1 MSVRSRSLA
10 LYIRLQLHAFSTIPA
25 DISTVMGDTVNL
37 ADDRRHELLAAIIPL
52 AILANVSVALRFVSR
67 RIRGVDLRWDDYLVV
82 VGLVRY
88 YSVI

>member
-1 MSVRSRSLA
+1 
-10 LYIRLQLHAFSTIPA
+10 
-25 DISTVMGDTVNL
+25 MGDTVNL